1 MCRGLFDLFNKH
13 RHPQQYAS
21 LFKDWLRSSEKG
33 ISSLEVLLAIV
44 ILGLVGACFLGSVGT
59 GTQATVITRDQA
71 IAESLV
77 RSEAEYIKGCGYQY
91 GTSEYLIDPTLTI
104 PTEWAVSTYV
114 EPVHSSDDGLQE
126 VTVSAQRQGETVLSI
141 VIYKVAR

>member
-1 MCRGLFDLFNKH
+1 LFNWQ
-13 RHPQQYAS
+13 RHLQQYVKLS
-21 LFKDWLRSSEKG
+21 KGWLRGSEKG
-33 ISSLEVLLAIV
+33 ISTLEVLLAIV
-44 ILGLVGACFLGSVGT
+44 ILGLVGVCFLGGVGT
-59 GTQATVITRDQA
+59 GTKATVITRDQA

-91 GTSEYLIDPTLTI
+91 GALEYLVDPTLTM
-104 PTEWAVSTYV
+104 PAEWAVSTYV

-126 VTVSAQRQGETVLSI
+126 VTVSAQRQGETILSI

>member
-1 MCRGLFDLFNKH
+1 MFNWQNH
-13 RHPQQYAS
+13 LQQY
-21 LFKDWLRSSEKG
+21 LRLLKDWLRGSEKG
-33 ISSLEVLLAIV
+33 ISTLEVLLAIV
-44 ILGLVGACFLGSVGT
+44 ILGLVGVCFLGGVGT

-104 PTEWAVSTYV
+104 PAEWEVWTYV
-114 EPVHSSDDGLQE
+114 EPVHGSDDGLQKATITAE
-126 VTVSAQRQGETVLSI
+126 RQGETVLSI